1 MKNLFTREEQAVL
14 NDILGRLH
22 LARCITLNQPGIL
35 DCLDDLEHFYQ
46 AMYNYHNGEYTD
58 TDMLR
63 QRRRFVKSYK
73 ERYNL

>member
-22 LARCITLNQPGIL
+22 LARCITLNQSGIL
-35 DCLDDLEHFYQ
+35 DCLNDLERFYQ
-46 AMYNYHNGEYTD
+46 AVYNYHNGEYTD
-58 TDMLR
+58 ADMRR